1 MNNNVD
7 VNDIIVAKEIARR
20 NGYDVSL
27 PDNKVEIAKNVATAA
42 GYTVTKK
49 PEPASN
55 RADIAA
61 ALDIA
66 TRAGYTV
73 SKPAPA
79 PAATQT
85 TVASATPASETTP
98 ATPPPQ
104 KSQEDI
110 NFDRYL
116 QAAASYL

>member
-49 PEPASN
+49 PEPTTPN
-55 RADIAA
+55 QTDIAA

-85 TVASATPASETTP
+85 TVASATPAAETTP
-98 ATPPPQ
+98 ATPQ